1 MKYGNGLSKEAVLK
15 VPSGAEWKVEL
26 TKLDDDVCFQKGW
39 REFMDYYSIKEFHFL
54 LFRYDG
60 NSHFYV
66 VILDGTATE
75 IDYPFNNSHGDQ
87 ENMLDEE
94 FEGLKVEETES
105 DSSVEILGEFSSS
118 CPKTRDKSPLLP
130 FLQPHKM
137 VKTHPSNK
145 IGSTSNS
152 ETLVPCSPPKC
163 TQPKMKK
170 LKLEGKEDL
179 IHKPKSKL
187 RTKRPL
193 TTHEKAKALQKASAF
208 KTKNPSFLV
217 VMQPAYS
224 GYLCIPTSF
233 VRRYLNKN
241 QGGDAILWNSDGKN
255 WTVKYTCRMDGARP
269 KGRFNG
275 DWIPFAQDNNLD
287 LGDVC
292 AFELI
297 KANEMSFKV
306 SIFH

>member
-1 MKYGNGLSKEAVLK
+1 MKAPHFYKIILKGSLEDGNLVSIFNSVTLCVYVFIFILLYCILYVCKLNYRYFSSQRIPRGFIMKYGNGLSKEVVLK

-26 TKLDDDVCFQKGW
+26 TKLDDDVCFQKGL
-39 REFMDYYSIKEFHFL
+39 REFMEYYSIKEFHFL

-105 DSSVEILGEFSSS
+105 DSSVEILGDFSSS

-170 LKLEGKEDL
+170 PKLEGME
-179 IHKPKSKL
+179 SY
-187 RTKRPL
+187 
-193 TTHEKAKALQKASAF
+193 E
-208 KTKNPSFLV
+208 FLSV
-217 VMQPAYS
+217 
-224 GYLCIPTSF
+224 
-233 VRRYLNKN
+233 
-241 QGGDAILWNSDGKN
+241 
-255 WTVKYTCRMDGARP
+255 
-269 KGRFNG
+269 
-275 DWIPFAQDNNLD
+275 
-287 LGDVC
+287 
-292 AFELI
+292 
-297 KANEMSFKV
+297 
-306 SIFH
+306 